1 MYYILGIYCDVF
13 YISSRPYWED
23 KMRTGIKKRLEI
35 LYMSP
40 RVVTKK
46 QQVKC
51 FPSLLLL
58 HKSWDT
64 TRRNL
69 KALKKSASKSKK
81 CRTLSDSTLIPP
93 ILPHHYRTGAI
104 STDRPKSPRRNT
116 HIYVTTA
123 LSSRRCSSQDLL
135 TVFNM
140 ACIWKIPVISYNLM
154 GCRWARFKLLGQKIR
169 PKIAVLSNIAG
180 TPGRWE

>member
-1 MYYILGIYCDVF
+1 
-13 YISSRPYWED
+13 
-23 KMRTGIKKRLEI
+23 MRS
-35 LYMSP
+35 SP
-40 RVVTKK
+40 RLVTKK

-51 FPSLLLL
+51 SSLLLL

-64 TRRNL
+64 TRWNL
-69 KALKKSASKSKK
+69 KALKKKISKQKQK
-81 CRTLSDSTLIPP
+81 VPYPSDSTLIPP

-123 LSSRRCSSQDLL
+123 LSSPRCSSQDLL

-154 GCRWARFKLLGQKIR
+154 GCRWARFKLLGQKIQ